1 MSVPDLYCF
10 PKAHESRYADGMLV
24 LLLTVRY
31 KYPYLSTNDA
41 KYYDLVKENH
51 DGL

>member
-24 LLLTVRY
+24 LLQQGGEKVKAAPQ
-31 KYPYLSTNDA
+31 KY
-41 KYYDLVKENH
+41 
-51 DGL
+51 